1 MQNGERER
9 ERVRRLQR
17 PRFSFSGCFFSKE
30 LDWRGRLLEVMHKWL
45 LESARR
51 GSARS
56 PRLLAAALCG
66 NDRAVFAQRRCDRLA
81 PF

>member
-1 MQNGERER
+1 
-9 ERVRRLQR
+9 
-17 PRFSFSGCFFSKE
+17 
-30 LDWRGRLLEVMHKWL
+30 MHKWS

-56 PRLLAAALCG
+56 PRLPAAALCG